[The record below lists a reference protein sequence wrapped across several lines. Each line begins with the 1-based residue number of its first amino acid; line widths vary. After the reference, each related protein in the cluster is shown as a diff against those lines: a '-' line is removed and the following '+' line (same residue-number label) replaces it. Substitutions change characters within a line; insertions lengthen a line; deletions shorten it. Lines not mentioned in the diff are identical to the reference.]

1 MDTQLPPLF
10 KRGPSPLTRLV
21 FFTLLSLLLFVTDA
35 RFKYLETFRLSLS
48 VVIYPLQKLA
58 TAPGLILDRVSDFFA
73 THSYLADENAKL
85 NQQNLLN
92 AAQLQRYQALEEEN
106 KQLRRLLKARDG
118 FQGNVALAEILYSG
132 RDLFSRHIVIDKGR
146 QDGIKPGQ
154 AVVDNI
160 GVIGQVTRAYP
171 FASEVTLITD
181 KDQTVPVEVVR
192 NGLRAVVFGAGE
204 PGELELRYMPVNVEI
219 QTGDELVT
227 SGIDGTYPY
236 GLPVAVVSKIERNAA
251 YAFARIFCT
260 PNAGVDKHRQVLVLS
275 SQTQIPEN
283 LIADPS
289 SKTQS
294 KAKKARRGN

>member
-21 FFTLLSLLLFVTDA
+21 FFTLLSLLLFITDA

-58 TAPGLILDRVSDFFA
+58 TAPGLVVDRVSDFFA
-73 THSYLADENAKL
+73 THSYLADENARL
-85 NQQNLLN
+85 SRQNLLN

-106 KQLRRLLKARDG
+106 NRLRRLLNARDG
-118 FQGNVALAEILYSG
+118 FQGNAALAEILYSG
-132 RDLFSRHIVIDKGR
+132 RDLFSRRIVIDKGR
-146 QDGIKPGQ
+146 QNDIKTGQ
-154 AVVDNI
+154 AVVDDI

-171 FASEVTLITD
+171 FVSEVTLITD
-181 KDQTVPVEVVR
+181 KEQTVPVEVVR

-204 PGELELRYMPVNVEI
+204 SDEVELRYMPVNVEI

-251 YAFARIFCT
+251 YAFARILCT
-260 PNAGVDKHRQVLVLS
+260 PSAGVDRHRYVLVLS
-275 SQTQIPEN
+275 SQPQIPEN
-283 LIADPS
+283 PLTDQTPS
-289 SKTQS
+289 TRS
-294 KAKKARRGN
+294 KAKKTRRGN

>member
-1 MDTQLPPLF
+1 METQLPPLF
-10 KRGPSPLTRLV
+10 NRGPSPLTRLV
-21 FFTLLSLLLFVTDA
+21 LFTLLSLLLFISDA
-35 RFKYLETFRLSLS
+35 RFKYLDTFRLSLS

-73 THSYLADENAKL
+73 THSYLADENARL

-92 AAQLQRYQALEEEN
+92 AAQLERYQALEDEN
-106 KQLRRLLKARDG
+106 NRLRRLLNARDG
-118 FQGNVALAEILYSG
+118 FQGNTTLAEILYSG
-132 RDLFSRHIVIDKGR
+132 RDLFSHRIVIDKGR
-146 QDGIKPGQ
+146 QNDVKSGQ
-154 AVVDNI
+154 AVVDDI

-171 FASEVTLITD
+171 FVSEVTLITD

-204 PGELELRYMPVNVEI
+204 SGELELRYMPVNVDI

-236 GLPVAVVSKIERNAA
+236 GLPVAAVSRIERNAA
-251 YAFARIFCT
+251 YAFARIFCM

-275 SQTQIPEN
+275 SQTQFPEN
-283 LIADPS
+283 VAADPATQ
-289 SKTQS
+289 TQS
-294 KAKKARRGN
+294 KSKKTRRGN

>member
-10 KRGPSPLTRLV
+10 KRGPSPFTRLV
-21 FFTLLSLLLFVTDA
+21 FFTLLSLLLFISDA

-85 NQQNLLN
+85 NQQNLLH

-106 KQLRRLLKARDG
+106 SRLRRLLNARDS
-118 FQGNVALAEILYSG
+118 FQGNATLAEILYSG
-132 RDLFSRHIVIDKGR
+132 RDLFSRRIVIDKGR
-146 QDGIKPGQ
+146 QDDIKPGQ
-154 AVVDNI
+154 AVVDDI

-171 FASEVTLITD
+171 FMSEVTLITD
-181 KDQTVPVEVVR
+181 KEQTVPVEVVR

-204 PGELELRYMPVNVEI
+204 SDEVELRYMPVNVEI

-251 YAFARIFCT
+251 YAFAHILCT
-260 PNAGVDKHRQVLVLS
+260 PSAGVDRHRYVLVLS
-275 SQTQIPEN
+275 SQPQIPEN
-283 LIADPS
+283 PLTDQTPS
-289 SKTQS
+289 TRS
-294 KAKKARRGN
+294 KAKKNRRGN

>member
-10 KRGPSPLTRLV
+10 KRGPSPFTRLV
-21 FFTLLSLLLFVTDA
+21 LFTLLSLLLFVTDA
-35 RFKYLETFRLSLS
+35 RFRYMETFRLSLS
-48 VVIYPLQKLA
+48 VIMYPLQKLA
-58 TAPGLILDRVSDFFA
+58 TAPGLILDRVGDFFA
-73 THSYLADENAKL
+73 THSYLADENARL

-106 KQLRRLLKARDG
+106 NQLRRLLKARDG
-118 FQGNVALAEILYSG
+118 FQGNAALAEILYSG
-132 RDLFSRHIVIDKGR
+132 RDLFSRRIVIDKGR
-146 QDGIKPGQ
+146 QDGIRPGQ

-160 GVIGQVTRAYP
+160 GVVGQVTRAYP
-171 FASEVTLITD
+171 FVSEVTLITD
-181 KDQTVPVEVVR
+181 KDQTVPVVVER

-204 PGELELRYMPVNVEI
+204 PAELELRYMPVNVDI

-260 PNAGVDKHRQVLVLS
+260 PYAGVDKHRQLLVLTS
-275 SQTQIPEN
+275 EIQVPEN
-283 LIADPS
+283 LVPESA
-289 SKTQS
+289 SKTRS
-294 KAKKARRGN
+294 KSKKTKRGN

>member
-21 FFTLLSLLLFVTDA
+21 FFTLLSLLLFISDA
-35 RFKYLETFRLSLS
+35 RFKYLDTFRLSLS

-73 THSYLADENAKL
+73 THSYLADENARL

-92 AAQLQRYQALEEEN
+92 AAQLQRYQALEDEN
-106 KQLRRLLKARDG
+106 SRLRRLLNARDG
-118 FQGNVALAEILYSG
+118 FQGNATLAEILYSG
-132 RDLFSRHIVIDKGR
+132 RDLFSRRIVIDKGR
-146 QDGIKPGQ
+146 QNDVKPGQ
-154 AVVDNI
+154 VVVDDI
-160 GVIGQVTRAYP
+160 GIIGQVTRAYP
-171 FASEVTLITD
+171 FVSEVTLITD

-204 PGELELRYMPVNVEI
+204 SGELELRYMPVNVDI

-236 GLPVAVVSKIERNAA
+236 GLPVATVSKIERNAA
-251 YAFARIFCT
+251 YAFARIFCM

-275 SQTQIPEN
+275 SQTQVPEN
-283 LIADPS
+283 LAADPVS
-289 SKTQS
+289 QTQS
-294 KAKKARRGN
+294 KSKKARRGN

>member
-1 MDTQLPPLF
+1 MDTQLPHLF

-21 FFTLLSLLLFVTDA
+21 FFTLLSLLLFITDA

-73 THSYLADENAKL
+73 THSYLTDENTRL
-85 NQQNLLN
+85 SQQNLLN
-92 AAQLQRYQALEEEN
+92 AAQLQRYQALEEDN
-106 KQLRRLLKARDG
+106 NRLRRLLNARDG
-118 FQGNVALAEILYSG
+118 FQGKATLAEILYSG
-132 RDLFSRHIVIDKGR
+132 RDLFSRRIVIDKGR
-146 QDGIKPGQ
+146 QSDIKPGQ
-154 AVVDNI
+154 AVVDDI

-171 FASEVTLITD
+171 FVSEVTLITD
-181 KDQTVPVEVVR
+181 KEQTVPVEVVR

-204 PGELELRYMPVNVEI
+204 SGELELRYMPVNVEI

-251 YAFARIFCT
+251 YAFARIHCT
-260 PNAGVDKHRQVLVLS
+260 PNAGVDRHRQVLVLS
-275 SQTQIPEN
+275 SQTQAPEN
-283 LIADPS
+283 LLADPAP
-289 SKTQS
+289 QIRG

>member
-10 KRGPSPLTRLV
+10 KRGPSPFTRLV
-21 FFTLLSLLLFVTDA
+21 FFTLLSLLLFISDA

-85 NQQNLLN
+85 NQQNLLH

-106 KQLRRLLKARDG
+106 SRLRRLLNARDS
-118 FQGNVALAEILYSG
+118 FQGNAKLAEILYSG
-132 RDLFSRHIVIDKGR
+132 RDLFSRRIVIDKSL
-146 QDGIKPGQ
+146 QDDIRPGQ
-154 AVVDNI
+154 AVVDDI

-171 FASEVTLITD
+171 FVSEVTLITD
-181 KDQTVPVEVVR
+181 KEQTVPVEVVR
-192 NGLRAVVFGAGE
+192 NGLRAVVFGTGE
-204 PGELELRYMPVNVEI
+204 SDEVELRYMPVNVEI

-251 YAFARIFCT
+251 YAFARILCT
-260 PNAGVDKHRQVLVLS
+260 PSAGVDRHRYVLVLS
-275 SQTQIPEN
+275 SQPQIPEN
-283 LIADPS
+283 PLTDQTPS
-289 SKTQS
+289 TRS

>member
-58 TAPGLILDRVSDFFA
+58 TAPGLILSRVSDFFA
-73 THSYLADENAKL
+73 THTYLTDENARLK
-85 NQQNLLN
+85 QQNLLN
-92 AAQLQRYQALEEEN
+92 AAQLQRYQALEQEN
-106 KQLRRLLKARDG
+106 NELRQLLKARDS

-132 RDLFSRHIVIDKGR
+132 RDLFSRRIVIDKGR
-146 QDGIKPGQ
+146 EDSIRPGQ
-154 AVVDNI
+154 AVVDSI

-171 FASEVTLITD
+171 LVSEVTLITD
-181 KDQTVPVEVVR
+181 KDQTVPVQVVR

-204 PGELELRYMPVNVEI
+204 AGGLELRYMPVNVDL
-219 QTGDELVT
+219 QTGDQLVT

-236 GLPVAVVSKIERNAA
+236 GLPVAVVSKIERDAA

-260 PNAGVDKHRQVLVLS
+260 PSAGVNQHRQVLVLTS
-275 SQTQIPEN
+275 PTRAPEN

-289 SKTQS
+289 SKTEA
-294 KAKKARRGN
+294 KTKKARRGN